1 MSKKT
6 FKDNPALQFISDLP
20 QQAESSEQPQSVKSW
35 DDIISSP
42 APDQSTA
49 SSEEAKRTAAK
60 APEIVPS
67 KRDVPEGM
75 KLNPLFVEKHTQ
87 RAQFVM
93 QPSVYAKAKELAK
106 ARGISFNDF
115 VHGLIEDEIE
125 RAGK

>member
-20 QQAESSEQPQSVKSW
+20 QQAESSEQPQNAKSW
-35 DDIISSP
+35 DDVISSP

-49 SSEEAKRTAAK
+49 SSEEAKRVTAA
-60 APEIVPS
+60 PEGIPS

-75 KLNPLFVEKHTQ
+75 KLNPLFVEKRTQ

-93 QPSVYAKAKELAK
+93 QPSVYKKAKELAK

>member
-49 SSEEAKRTAAK
+49 SSAEGFRKPAAK
-60 APEIVPS
+60 ISLSGRLRFCSVIAKGLSGFAVC
-67 KRDVPEGM
+67 KD
-75 KLNPLFVEKHTQ
+75 
-87 RAQFVM
+87 
-93 QPSVYAKAKELAK
+93 QPQLSVRRLEA
-106 ARGISFNDF
+106 
-115 VHGLIEDEIE
+115 
-125 RAGK
+125 

>member
-49 SSEEAKRTAAK
+49 AK

-75 KLNPLFVEKHTQ
+75 KLNPLFVEKRTQ

>member
-6 FKDNPALQFISDLP
+6 FKGNPALQFISDLP
-20 QQAESSEQPQSVKSW
+20 QQAESSEQPQNVKSW
-35 DDIISSP
+35 DNVISSP

-49 SSEEAKRTAAK
+49 SSEEAKRTAA
-60 APEIVPS
+60 PEGIPS

-75 KLNPLFVEKHTQ
+75 KLNPLFVEKRTQ

-93 QPSVYAKAKELAK
+93 QPSVYKKAKELAK

>member
-6 FKDNPALQFISDLP
+6 FKDNPALQFIS
-20 QQAESSEQPQSVKSW
+20 
-35 DDIISSP
+35 SP
-42 APDQSTA
+42 APDQSMA
-49 SSEEAKRTAAK
+49 SSEEAKRAAA
-60 APEIVPS
+60 APEVIPS

-75 KLNPLFVEKHTQ
+75 KLNPLFVEKRTQ

-93 QPSVYAKAKELAK
+93 QPSVYKKAKELAK

>member
-1 MSKKT
+1 MAENVTGAEK
-6 FKDNPALQFISDLP
+6 P
-20 QQAESSEQPQSVKSW
+20 QNVKSW
-35 DDIISSP
+35 DDVISSP

-49 SSEEAKRTAAK
+49 SNEEAKRTAA
-60 APEIVPS
+60 PEGIPS

-75 KLNPLFVEKHTQ
+75 KLNPLFVEKRTQ

-93 QPSVYAKAKELAK
+93 QPSVYKKAKELAK

>member
-6 FKDNPALQFISDLP
+6 FKDNPALQF
-20 QQAESSEQPQSVKSW
+20 
-35 DDIISSP
+35 ISSP

-49 SSEEAKRTAAK
+49 SSEEAKRTATA
-60 APEIVPS
+60 APEGIPS

-75 KLNPLFVEKHTQ
+75 KLNPLFVEKRTQ

-93 QPSVYAKAKELAK
+93 QPSVYKKAKELAK